1 MNKIIINI
9 ILFFLFIGFLQAQ
22 PKGTLN
28 YKVTIKNQFGD
39 NEVNYII
46 YFNGR
51 KSIELGVPTKQFS
64 TTEKISETEIHETTV
79 IKSKKQ
85 SFIYKDLRSKKLI
98 LGESIMFK
106 EFLISDTLNN
116 FKWTIMSEHKKILN
130 YTCTKATVNFR
141 GRKYTAWF
149 TEDIPLQ
156 FGPWKF
162 GGLPGL
168 IVKVNDYEGKFDYEL
183 TGINLKAKFDDKI
196 IQIPSEYIK
205 DQFISHQHFIQILNK
220 KIADYAKM
228 SKVVHTSKDGSY
240 GSVTIILPEK
250 QEKF

>member
-1 MNKIIINI
+1 MKIKISFL
-9 ILFFLFIGFLQAQ
+9 ILLIYGILPARSQT
-22 PKGTLN
+22 KGTIN
-28 YKVTIKNQFGD
+28 YKFIFNDKIMGSTI
-39 NEVNYII
+39 NYVI
-46 YFNGR
+46 YFNKD
-51 KSIELGVPTKQFS
+51 KSIELGVNANIKS
-64 TTEKISETEIHETTV
+64 GKISENSDMVVTNNKTLFLLKDFKT
-79 IKSKKQ
+79 KQ
-85 SFIYKDLRSKKLI
+85 IIFADYLGANPCLI
-98 LGESIMFK
+98 N
-106 EFLISDTLNN
+106 DTLPD

-149 TEDIPLQ
+149 AEDIPLQ

-220 KIADYAKM
+220 KVADYAKM